1 MYITTGTSKHYAVL
15 DTSIR
20 ADEVH
25 YTLDEAPAELGAS
38 IKLWTADGGMCLRTD
53 TVEDYAHPR
62 IDGQT
67 VVLSNTAPTE
77 PEPKPEPVPT
87 VDERITILEEQ
98 LVQADETSIALYE
111 AQETQEA
118 INAQQDEALMEIYE
132 MLG

>member
-1 MYITTGTSKHYAVL
+1 MYITTGTSRHYTVL

-20 ADEVH
+20 AGEVR

-53 TVEDYAHPR
+53 TVAHYAHPR

-77 PEPKPEPVPT
+77 TPAPPEPVPAEPEEPDT
-87 VDERITILEEQ
+87 EADMLETILDHEARLSALE
-98 LVQADETSIALYE
+98 LVGGGE
-111 AQETQEA
+111 
-118 INAQQDEALMEIYE
+118 
-132 MLG
+132 G